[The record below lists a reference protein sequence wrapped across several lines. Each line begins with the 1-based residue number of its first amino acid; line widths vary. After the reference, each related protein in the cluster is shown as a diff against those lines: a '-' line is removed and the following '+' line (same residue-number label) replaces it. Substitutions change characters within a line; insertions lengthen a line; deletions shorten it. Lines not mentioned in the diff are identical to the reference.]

1 MNASDLS
8 KLQALPVS
16 EKLLLVDAL
25 WQSIGESMKEPTV
38 SDAEKRELDSRW
50 ARFERDLIYKQF
62 SRVFA
67 KPFPYA
73 IYFRIKD
80 DWVVVTLLW
89 HTAKNPEDLKI
100 ALNERDPDDQ

>member
-50 ARFERDLIYKQF
+50 ARFERDPSRALTLEQFDALIKA
-62 SRVFA
+62 R
-67 KPFPYA
+67 
-73 IYFRIKD
+73 
-80 DWVVVTLLW
+80 
-89 HTAKNPEDLKI
+89 HG
-100 ALNERDPDDQ
+100 